1 MEFNKGEKFME
12 YVSFI
17 VLILALYLI
26 VIILKRLEDK
36 ERKVLT
42 IEEFEHLIIWRNDPY
57 RKINPPEKL
66 ESIIEKIKMG
76 EIVEVKNKRVYR
88 NILKITTRNIKFNN
102 LILVDNKK

>member
-1 MEFNKGEKFME
+1 ME

>member
-1 MEFNKGEKFME
+1 ME

-57 RKINPPEKL
+57 RKVNPPEKL

>member
-42 IEEFEHLIIWRNDPY
+42 IEEFERLIIWRNDPY
-57 RKINPPEKL
+57 RKVNPPEKL

-76 EIVEVKNKRVYR
+76 EIVEVKNKRVYK

>member
-1 MEFNKGEKFME
+1 ME

-26 VIILKRLEDK
+26 VIIIKRLEDK

-57 RKINPPEKL
+57 RKVNPPEKL

-76 EIVEVKNKRVYR
+76 EIVEVKNKRVYK

-102 LILVDNKK
+102 LILIDNKK

>member
-26 VIILKRLEDK
+26 VVIIKRLEDK

-57 RKINPPEKL
+57 RKVNPPEKL

-76 EIVEVKNKRVYR
+76 EIVEVKNKRVYK
-88 NILKITTRNIKFNN
+88 NILKIATRNIKFNN
-102 LILVDNKK
+102 LILIDNKK